1 MNRLFCLLLLLL
13 TGCTVTMQPPGAR
26 EPDPPPPL
34 PADDRVSVTAL
45 RCYVAGGGSTVI
57 VDGWVGNPHPDRDA
71 YAVRV
76 EADITLP
83 DGITARGHDSIAHLR
98 PRESVQFRVLFER
111 PDLAARH
118 AELTAD
124 AYVAHATTR

>member
-1 MNRLFCLLLLLL
+1 MNRLFCLLLVLL

-26 EPDPPPPL
+26 EPDPPPAL
-34 PADDRVSVTAL
+34 PDGGGVAVTAL
-45 RCYVAGGGSTVI
+45 RCYPAGGGSTVI

-76 EADITLP
+76 ETLLSLP
-83 DGITARGHDSIAHLR
+83 DGTIVRGHDTIAHLQ
-98 PRESVQFRVLFER
+98 PRGSVPFRVLFAR

-118 AELTAD
+118 GELTAD
-124 AYVAHATTR
+124 AYVAHASTR